1 MRKRL
6 YVFICIICTLTLT
19 AACTDNGDDT
29 PVEAKGEVKKA
40 KTSNSLNKIN
50 SMLKEV

>member
-6 YVFICIICTLTLT
+6 YLLCLICALTM

-29 PVEAKGEVKKA
+29 PVEAKGDVKEV
-40 KTSNSLNKIN
+40 KTSNSVKKIN
-50 SMLKEV
+50 SLLKEV

>member
-6 YVFICIICTLTLT
+6 YLIMCIICTLTFT

-29 PVEAKGEVKKA
+29 PVEAKVKETKT
-40 KTSNSLNKIN
+40 KTSDSLKKIN
-50 SMLKEV
+50 SLLKKV